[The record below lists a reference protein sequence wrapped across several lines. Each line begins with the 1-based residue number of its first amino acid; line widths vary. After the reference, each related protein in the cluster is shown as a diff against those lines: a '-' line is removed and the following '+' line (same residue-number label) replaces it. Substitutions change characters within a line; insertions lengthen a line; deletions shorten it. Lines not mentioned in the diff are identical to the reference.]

1 MGREVRRVSYWS
13 AVRTH
18 RVRAYFTGPRRNA
31 LCAALCA
38 LVFLLL
44 VWWILWGN
52 LFFTWDAATRPST
65 RLLRSVGL
73 VAVLLFVSL
82 TYLVVYR
89 TARLRAAVQEGK
101 DELRRTVA
109 ELTQMEEA
117 LEIARARFA
126 GIVDISDAAI
136 ISVDEGQRIS
146 LFNQGAEKTFGYRAE
161 EILGEP
167 LSTLIPPRFVEAHS
181 RHVEGFAS
189 SPDALRPMN
198 ERGLVWGLRKDRTE
212 FPAEASIS
220 KFEVQGQKVLTVRL
234 RDMTER
240 KRLEAQIRQ
249 AQKME
254 AIGRLAGGIAHD
266 FNNILSTMI
275 GYTEVATDD
284 VLKGSR
290 TWQNLQEVL
299 AAGKRASDMVKQIL
313 AFSRQAEQERKPIP
327 LHQIVREAMRLLR
340 ATLPATIQIRQHID
354 PESGMVLADTT
365 QMHQVLM
372 NLCANAD
379 FAMRERGG
387 VLEVRLEAVG
397 VDRNFATQQPP
408 LTAGPHVRLTIRDT
422 GHGMD
427 SGVKEQIFDPF
438 FTTKEQGEGIGM
450 GLAVVHGIIA
460 GHGGTITVDSAPG
473 QGATFTIHLPRC
485 DSIASS
491 EAPEEEPIRG
501 GRERILLI
509 EDEPFLASLWERMLQ
524 GLGYEVTMRTRST
537 EALEN
542 FRARPAS
549 FDLVITDQTMP
560 HVTGEEVA
568 REFLRIRPN
577 VPIILCTGF
586 SHTMTEEK
594 ARAMGIRAYLMKP
607 FGRRDLS
614 RAIRRVLDERVG

>member
-1 MGREVRRVSYWS
+1 MSHWP
-13 AVRTH
+13 AVRTQQ
-18 RVRAYFTGPRRNA
+18 VRAYFTGPRRDA
-31 LCAALCA
+31 LLAALCA
-38 LVFLLL
+38 LALPLL
-44 VWWILWGN
+44 VWWILWGM
-52 LFFTWDAATRPST
+52 LFSGWDSATRPPI
-65 RLLRSVGL
+65 LLFRGIGL
-73 VAVLLFVSL
+73 AAVLLLAGL
-82 TYLVVYR
+82 TYLVVHHA
-89 TARLRAAVQEGK
+89 ARLRAAVQEGK
-101 DELRRTVA
+101 DELRKTVA
-109 ELTQMEEA
+109 ELSQMEEA
-117 LEIARARFA
+117 LQIARARFA
-126 GIVDISDAAI
+126 GIVEISDAAI

-146 LFNQGAEKTFGYRAE
+146 LFNQGAEKAFGYRAE

-167 LSTLIPPRFVEAHS
+167 LGKLIPPRFAEAHS
-181 RHVEGFAS
+181 RHVESFAT

-198 ERGLVWGLRKDRTE
+198 ERGLVWGLRKDGTE

-220 KFEVQGQKVLTVRL
+220 KFEVQGHKVLTVRL
-234 RDMTER
+234 RDITER
-240 KRLEAQIRQ
+240 RRLEAQVRQ

-290 TWQNLQEVL
+290 PWQNLQEVL

-327 LHQIVREAMRLLR
+327 LHQVVREAMRLLR

-354 PESGMVLADTT
+354 PASGMVLADTT

-372 NLCANAD
+372 NLCTNAE
-379 FAMRERGG
+379 FAMRGQGG
-387 VLEVRLEAVG
+387 MLEVHLEAVE
-397 VDRNFATQQPP
+397 VDQDFATQQPP
-408 LTAGPHVRLTIRDT
+408 LATGPHVRLTIRDT

-427 SGVKEQIFDPF
+427 PGVKEQIFDPF
-438 FTTKEQGEGIGM
+438 FTTKDQGEGTGM

-460 GHGGTITVDSAPG
+460 GHGGSITVDSAPG
-473 QGATFTIHLPRC
+473 RGATFTIHLPRC
-485 DSIASS
+485 DSVAPS
-491 EAPEEEPIRG
+491 EPPPEEPIRG

-524 GLGYEVTMRTRST
+524 ALGYEVTMRTRSP
-537 EALEN
+537 EALQV
-542 FRARPAS
+542 FRARPES

-560 HVTGEEVA
+560 HVTGEAVA

-594 ARAMGIRAYLMKP
+594 AKAMGIRAYLMKP
-607 FGRRDLS
+607 FGRRELS
-614 RAIRRVLDERVG
+614 RAIRQVLDERAA